1 MIIQAAN
8 GIFYIKMVEVMLK
21 KRTNQMRRL
30 IILTL
35 MVLVWWGIAHA
46 HDHALALHGE
56 PKYPA
61 GFAHFDYVNPN
72 APKGGTLRLA
82 NVAAAT
88 FDSVHPF
95 ILRGTPAQGLGLIY
109 DTLTERSLDEAF
121 TEYGLIAERIEAAA
135 DNSYVRYFLRAE
147 ARFHDGEPITAADVR
162 WTFETLRDE
171 GHPQYRAYYRDVEH
185 VEVIS
190 DREVIFHFAN
200 TQNAE
205 LPMII
210 GQMPVLPKHYWADR
224 DFTSTTLTPP
234 LGSGPYQ
241 LVEVNAGRRVV
252 YQRVEDYWAADLPVK
267 RGRHNID
274 RISYDYYRDG
284 TVALQALKAGEYHL
298 RHENVAR
305 NWATAY
311 DVPAVANGLLRLEE
325 IGHNQ
330 PAGMQGF
337 FFNTRRSM
345 FADPQVRE
353 ALAYAFDYEWTN
365 ENLFHG
371 AYTRTQSYFE
381 NSELAASELP
391 NNEELALLEPFRD
404 QLPPRVFTEV
414 YQPPNTGGQGIRGN
428 LRTAMQLLQQAG
440 WEVRDGV
447 LMHNETNEVMDFEI
461 LLVSPSFERV
471 ALPFQRNLERLGAQ
485 VSVRTV
491 DPTQYQNRLDRFD
504 FDMTVH
510 VAPQS
515 LSPGNE
521 QRDFWGCEAADI
533 NGSRNIAG
541 VCHPVIEELVERI
554 VDAPDRE
561 SLVTRARALDRVL
574 QWNFYAVPNWHINQ
588 FRVAFWDRFGRPPVN
603 PPYGFALDT
612 WWVDPEKAARVDRR

>member
-1 MIIQAAN
+1 MSKKQSK
-8 GIFYIKMVEVMLK
+8 YLMRMTMLV
-21 KRTNQMRRL
+21 L
-30 IILTL
+30 L
-35 MVLVWWGIAHA
+35 MPVWWGSALGG
-46 HDHALALHGE
+46 DHALALHGE
-56 PKYPA
+56 PKYPP
-61 GFAHFDYVNPN
+61 GFAHFEYVNPE

-88 FDSVHPF
+88 FDSLHPF
-95 ILRGTPAQGLGLIY
+95 ILRGTPAQGLGLMY
-109 DTLTERSLDEAF
+109 DALTERSLDEAF
-121 TEYGLIAERIEAAA
+121 TEYGLIAERIEVAA
-135 DNSYVRYFLRAE
+135 DNSSVRYLLRTE
-147 ARFHDGEPITAADVR
+147 AQFHDGEPITAADVR
-162 WTFETLRDE
+162 WTFETLRDD
-171 GHPQYRAYYRDVEH
+171 GHPQYRAYYRDVER
-185 VEVIS
+185 VEVVS
-190 DREVIFHFAN
+190 DHEVIFHFST

-210 GQMPVLPKHYWADR
+210 GQMPVLPRHYWEDQ
-224 DFTSTTLTPP
+224 DFTATTLTPP
-234 LGSGPYQ
+234 LGSGPYR

-252 YQRVEDYWAADLPVK
+252 YERVEDYWAADLPVK

-298 RHENVAR
+298 RQENVAR

-325 IGHNQ
+325 IEHNQ

-337 FFNTRRSM
+337 FFNTRRSI
-345 FADPQVRE
+345 FSDPQVRE

-391 NNEELALLEPFRD
+391 DDDELALLEPFSD

-414 YQPPNTGGQGIRGN
+414 YQPPSTGGQGIRRN
-428 LRTAMQLLQQAG
+428 LRIAMQLLQQVG

-447 LMHNETNEVMDFEI
+447 LMHNETDEVMDFEI
-461 LLVSPSFERV
+461 LLVSPAFERV
-471 ALPFQRNLERLGAQ
+471 ALPFQRNLERLGAK

-533 NGSRNIAG
+533 NGSRNVAG

-561 SLVTRARALDRVL
+561 SLVTRTRALDRVL
-574 QWNFYAVPNWHINQ
+574 QWHFYAVPNWHINQ